1 MLKITGR
8 SVHFKLGEG
17 SIGILSLR
25 RVAIHEELSD
35 EQVLAKSYPL
45 GELLNSYMHTYIS

>member
-8 SVHFKLGEG
+8 SVHLKLSEG

-45 GELLNSYMHTYIS
+45 GKYKLILY